1 MHCVPPSG
9 PDLPVARVLL
19 DVGLP
24 HLDRPFD
31 YRVRSDQRQ
40 EAVPGARVRV
50 RFAGRLRSGYV
61 LDRVAGSEHEGSLAE
76 LERVV
81 SPEPVLTAEVAELAR
96 RVADHYAG
104 TRSDVLRLAV
114 PPRHGRTETA
124 TRRDPPEGQP
134 GQPEPGG
141 WARYAG
147 GAHLL
152 AELAGGGRPR
162 VVAEVLPGD
171 DWADLLGRAAAA
183 SLAAGRGALVVV
195 PDTRDVARVD
205 AALTRLLGAGHHVT
219 LTAEQGPSARYRR
232 FLAVVRGETQLVVGT
247 RSAVFAPVRDLGL
260 LVVWDD
266 GDDLLAEPRAPYPH
280 ARDVALI
287 RAHQRGCAV
296 MLAGF
301 ARTAEA
307 ARLVRSGWA
316 RAVQADRATV
326 RSRAPQVDV
335 ANSVRVPDR
344 VFRVVRRAL
353 EHGAVLVQVP
363 RRGYRPALSC
373 QRCRARAQCPTC
385 AGPLSQAH
393 EGQPPQC
400 RWCRRQAPTWRCSE
414 CGDDRLRAVVV
425 GEERTAE
432 ELGRAF
438 PGVWVRQSGFGHVLT
453 DVPDEPGL
461 VVATPG
467 AEPLPAGGDPS
478 GAYAAAVLLDTQLS
492 LARPDLRAA
501 EESLRRWMAAAA
513 LVRPASAGG
522 VVVVVGESA
531 NRAVQALVRW
541 DPAGFADRELA
552 DREAVRL
559 PPAWRLAELSGPA
572 DAVDDLLSLSTL
584 PRSAD
589 VLGPLPGDETG
600 HVRMLVRVPL
610 AESRVLTRELR
621 AAAGVR
627 SARRAAGSVRL
638 RVDPVDLA

>member
-1 MHCVPPSG
+1 M
-9 PDLPVARVLL
+9 
-19 DVGLP
+19 
-24 HLDRPFD
+24 
-31 YRVRSDQRQ
+31 
-40 EAVPGARVRV
+40 RV

-61 LDRVAGSEHEGSLAE
+61 LDRVASSEHSGSLAE

-124 TRRDPPEGQP
+124 TRRDLPQEQP
-134 GQPEPGG
+134 GQPGPGG

-147 GAHLL
+147 GVRMLDAL
-152 AELAGGGRPR
+152 GDGGRPR
-162 VVAEVLPGD
+162 SVAEVLPGE
-171 DWADLLGRAAAA
+171 DWSDLLARAAAA
-183 SLAAGRGALVVV
+183 SLGSGRGAVVVV

-205 AALTRLLGAGHHVT
+205 RSLTALLGAGHHVS

-232 FLAVVRGETQLVVGT
+232 FLSVVRGETRVVVGT

-260 LVVWDD
+260 IVVWDD
-266 GDDLLAEPRAPYPH
+266 GDDLFAEPRAPYPH

-287 RAHQRGCAV
+287 RAHQHDCAL

-307 ARLVRSGWA
+307 SRLVRSGWA
-316 RAVQADRATV
+316 LPVQADRATV
-326 RSRAPQVDV
+326 RSRAPRVDV
-335 ANSVRVPDR
+335 DDSARLPEQ

-353 EHGAVLVQVP
+353 AHGAVLVQVP
-363 RRGYRPALSC
+363 RRGYRPALAC

-385 AGPLSQAH
+385 AGPLGQEH
-393 EGQPPQC
+393 DGQPPQC
-400 RWCRRQAPTWRCSE
+400 RWCRRPVPQWRCSE
-414 CGDDRLRAVVV
+414 CGNARLRAVVV

-438 PGVWVRQSGFGHVLT
+438 PGVWVRQSGYGHVLA

-467 AEPLPAGGDPS
+467 AEPLPADGNPAGS
-478 GAYAAAVLLDTQLS
+478 YAAAVLLDTALT
-492 LARPDLRAA
+492 LARPDLRSA

-513 LVRPASAGG
+513 LVRPASSGG

-541 DPAGFADRELA
+541 DPVGFADRELA

-559 PPAWRLAELSGPA
+559 PPAWRLAELSGPSG
-572 DAVDDLLSLSTL
+572 AVDDLLSLSTL
-584 PRSAD
+584 PRTAD
-589 VLGPLPGDETG
+589 VLGPLPGDEAG
-600 HVRMLVRVPL
+600 LVRTLVRVPL
-610 AESRVLTRELR
+610 PDSMALSRALR

-627 SARRAAGSVRL
+627 SARRAAGAVRV